1 MPVKYHRTVLGPE
14 REGDMV
20 EGANC
25 WKLGVTAD
33 AEEVVVW
40 REPAKEKSRTMLL
53 HVAVAVVQALAGKK
67 AVAVGVDLDIENVPK
82 FDGHRQVDY
91 DK

>member
-1 MPVKYHRTVLGPE
+1 MPVRYHRTVLDPE

-25 WKLGVTAD
+25 WKLGVTVD
-33 AEEVVVW
+33 DDEVVVW
-40 REPAKEKSRTMLL
+40 REPAKEKSRSMLA
-53 HVAVAVVQALAGKK
+53 HVAMAVVQVLVGKN
-67 AVAVGVDLDIENVPK
+67 AVVADVDLDIANVPK